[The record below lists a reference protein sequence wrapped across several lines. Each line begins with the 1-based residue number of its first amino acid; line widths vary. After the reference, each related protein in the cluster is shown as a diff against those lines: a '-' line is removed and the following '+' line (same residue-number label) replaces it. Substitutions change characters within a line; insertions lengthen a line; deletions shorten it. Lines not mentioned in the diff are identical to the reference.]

1 MLLVFDLQLQT
12 WDEPAKTLP
21 AQRKQRKE
29 GVSVRRELSA
39 VVWGGGALLFQVWG
53 AVFPGR
59 RAVIFQLDQSLSVTG
74 ST

>member
-53 AVFPGR
+53 AAFPGR
-59 RAVIFQLDQSLSVTG
+59 RALIFQLDQSLSVTG